1 MTTTGPASAPAGLQ
15 LTTQQLEY
23 LVAVSDGPTWAEAA
37 AALGV
42 TQSALSQGLGQ
53 LERRVG
59 VPLFDRDGRR
69 RVLHPGAEPVL
80 RYARR
85 VLGDTE
91 DLARWARAVGAGE
104 AGQLRVGMIDLAA
117 IGPFG
122 PTVQRFRR
130 ERPEVEL
137 HLAVAPSAVLSEQ
150 VLAGDLALAV
160 IVEPSPNRG
169 DLDLLPLWRDDLG
182 LYAPEGRPAGPP
194 AAWGPWV
201 TFPATSHTRRLIGRR
216 LAEAGAAF
224 EVVAESHQPEVL
236 RSMVALGLG
245 WAVLPVAQAEAGPS
259 PLRRAQPEPLTSRQL
274 VVARRFGAAPDPAA
288 DALADLLVQRAADLR
303 LRRVS
308 ADPDLRR
315 GGPLDGTG
323 GRSSPGGSA

>member
-1 MTTTGPASAPAGLQ
+1 MAAAQPSGLH

-23 LVAVSDGPTWAEAA
+23 LVAVTDAPTWAEAA

-42 TQSALSQGLGQ
+42 TPSALSQGLSQ

-80 RYARR
+80 HYARR
-85 VLGDTE
+85 VLGETR
-91 DLARWARAVGAGE
+91 DLARWARAVGGGE

-117 IGPFG
+117 VGPFG
-122 PTVQRFRR
+122 PTVQAFRHD
-130 ERPEVEL
+130 RPEVEL
-137 HLAVAPSAVLSEQ
+137 HLAVAPSAVLGEQ
-150 VLAGDLALAV
+150 VVAGDLALAV
-160 IVEPSPNRG
+160 MVEPVPNRG

-194 AAWGPWV
+194 SSWGPWV

-216 LAEAGAAF
+216 LAEVGAAF
-224 EVVAESHQPEVL
+224 DVVAESHQPEVL

-245 WAVLPVAQAEAGPS
+245 WTVLPVTQAEAGPN
-259 PLRRAQPEPLTSRQL
+259 PLRRAQPDPLMSRQL

-288 DALADLLVQRAADLR
+288 DALVARLVARAGQLR
-303 LRRVS
+303 PL
-308 ADPDLRR
+308 AAP
-315 GGPLDGTG
+315 GPGPEL
-323 GRSSPGGSA
+323 

>member
-1 MTTTGPASAPAGLQ
+1 MAPATFQPNSPHPNTLH

-23 LVAVSDGPTWAEAA
+23 LVAVSDAPTWAEAA
-37 AALGV
+37 ASLGV
-42 TQSALSQGLGQ
+42 TQSALSQGLSQ

-59 VPLFDRDGRR
+59 VPLFDRTGRR
-69 RVLHPGAEPVL
+69 RVLHPGAGPVL

-85 VLGDTE
+85 VLGETQ

-117 IGPFG
+117 VGPFG

-130 ERPEVEL
+130 DRPEVEL
-137 HLAVAPSAVLSEQ
+137 HLAVAPSAVLGEQ
-150 VLAGDLALAV
+150 VLAGELSLAV
-160 IVEPSPNRG
+160 MVGPNPNRG

-182 LYAPEGRPAGPP
+182 LYAPEGQPAGPP
-194 AAWGPWV
+194 STWGPWV

-216 LAEAGAAF
+216 LAEAGADF

-245 WAVLPVAQAEAGPS
+245 WTVLPVAQAEAAPN
-259 PLRRAQPEPLTSRQL
+259 PLRRAQPEPLMSRQL
-274 VVARRFGAAPDPAA
+274 VVARRFGAAPDAAA
-288 DALADLLVQRAADLR
+288 DTLVDLLVAQAVRMQRAP
-303 LRRVS
+303 V
-308 ADPDLRR
+308 
-315 GGPLDGTG
+315 
-323 GRSSPGGSA
+323 

>member
-1 MTTTGPASAPAGLQ
+1 MASGSAHLPTLH

-23 LVAVSDGPTWAEAA
+23 LVAVCDAPTWAEAA

-42 TQSALSQGLGQ
+42 TPSALSQGLSQ

-69 RVLHPGAEPVL
+69 RVLLPGAEPVL

-85 VLGDTE
+85 VLGETH
-91 DLARWARAVGAGE
+91 DLARWARAVGSGE

-117 IGPFG
+117 VGPFG

-130 ERPEVEL
+130 DRPDVEL

-182 LYAPEGRPAGPP
+182 LYAPEGQAAGPP
-194 AAWGPWV
+194 STWGPWV
-201 TFPATSHTRRLIGRR
+201 TFPATSHTRRLIGRC
-216 LAEAGAAF
+216 LADAGASF

-245 WAVLPVAQAEAGPS
+245 WTVLPVAQAEAAPN
-259 PLRRAQPEPLTSRQL
+259 PLRRAQPEPLMSRQL
-274 VVARRFGAAPDPAA
+274 VVARRFDAAPDPAA
-288 DALADLLVQRAADLR
+288 DALVRLLAGRATELR
-303 LRRVS
+303 SSSLP
-308 ADPDLRR
+308 PDL
-315 GGPLDGTG
+315 
-323 GRSSPGGSA
+323 